1 MIRESDRKVKLQRS
15 VEQVPNQIYKET
27 EEEEKERQE
36 TPLRMLWKRHGK
48 ILKARR
54 KDSYDPYKSPPLPQE
69 VNQKSVDTTF
79 ESQNETTEVG
89 PGEPAEELNYSQVR
103 EEPTIEPN
111 EDEIV
116 EFE

>member
-1 MIRESDRKVKLQRS
+1 
-15 VEQVPNQIYKET
+15 
-27 EEEEKERQE
+27 
-36 TPLRMLWKRHGK
+36 MLWKRHGK

-69 VNQKSVDTTF
+69 ANQKSVDTTF

-89 PGEPAEELNYSQVR
+89 PGETEHGIFGEPAEELNYSQVR